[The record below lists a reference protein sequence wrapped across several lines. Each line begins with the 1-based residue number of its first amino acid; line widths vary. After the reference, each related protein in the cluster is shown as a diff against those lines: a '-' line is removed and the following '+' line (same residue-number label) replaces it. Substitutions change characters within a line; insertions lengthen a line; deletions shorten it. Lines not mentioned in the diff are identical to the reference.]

1 VDAAGAL
8 LAHQSLSSPV
18 DLLGALFIVAVLPV
32 LAVSMTSFTRIIVVL
47 GLLRASFGTAA
58 LPPTPVLVALALMLS
73 AAIMAPTLSAISQQ
87 AIVPYQAHQ
96 IRVSQA
102 IERAERPL
110 SSFMARQTRS
120 NEIRAF
126 ARIARVQL
134 VTGQPVPIVVLV
146 PAFLTSELRAAF
158 AMGFAL
164 ALPFAVIDLL
174 VAVVL
179 MSLGMFMVSPNAISL
194 PIKLLLFVAADGWT
208 LVATALAAS
217 FR

>member
-1 VDAAGAL
+1 MNAAGVL

-18 DLLGALFIVAVLPV
+18 DLLGVLFLVAVVPV

-58 LPPTPVLVALALMLS
+58 LPPTSVLVALSLMLS

-110 SSFMARQTRS
+110 SSFMERQTRRS
-120 NEIRAF
+120 EIRAF
-126 ARIARVQL
+126 AHIARVHL
-134 VTGQPVPIVVLV
+134 VSAQSAPLVVLV

-164 ALPFAVIDLL
+164 ALPFAVIDLI